1 MDHLSDPECEQNNH
15 LDYARQMCFLV
26 FHNNILDNYKTTM
39 IQEQQQQ
46 TNQWVLT
53 PVQFNLV
60 YIMLEITRICL

>member
-1 MDHLSDPECEQNNH
+1 
-15 LDYARQMCFLV
+15 
-26 FHNNILDNYKTTM
+26 M

-60 YIMLEITRICL
+60 FTVVQLHIFNKTAATMYGAPTLVRVFWSGYQVVRVTDARVFLSG